1 MNGEI
6 SSTYIKKAE
15 SIASE
20 LQYLSKS
27 EFEKTYEVIERIKHI
42 SNLKGKRGIENYE
55 KGALW

>member
-1 MNGEI
+1 MSNEI
-6 SSTYIKKAE
+6 SNTDIKKAE

-27 EFEKTYEVIERIKHI
+27 ELEKTYEVIERIKHI
-42 SNLKGKRGIENYE
+42 RNLKGKRGIEDNE

>member
-1 MNGEI
+1 MSNEI
-6 SSTYIKKAE
+6 SNTDIKKAE

-27 EFEKTYEVIERIKHI
+27 ELEKTYEVIERIKHI
-42 SNLKGKRGIENYE
+42 RNLKVKRGIEDHE